1 MPQEVIIT
9 KSNKPDKKYDAII
22 DGKKTISFGQN
33 GASDFTKH
41 NDNDR
46 KQSYINRHR
55 KNEDWG
61 IGGFKTAGFYAKH
74 VLWNKSSVKSSVT
87 DMNKQFKDIHFKFK

>member
-1 MPQEVIIT
+1 MPTEVIIT
-9 KSNKPDKKYDAII
+9 KSSKTNKKHDAII
-22 DGKKTISFGQN
+22 EGKQTVSFGQK

-87 DMNKQFKDIHFKFK
+87 DMNKQFKDIHFKFR

>member
-1 MPQEVIIT
+1 M
-9 KSNKPDKKYDAII
+9 
-22 DGKKTISFGQN
+22 
-33 GASDFTKH
+33 
-41 NDNDR
+41 
-46 KQSYINRHR
+46 NRHR

-74 VLWNKSSVKSSVT
+74 VLWNKSSVKSSVN